1 MQSETSPPA
10 PDAGIRAIPLSRL
23 ALAPENVRKT
33 PPDPLAGEQLQ
44 SSIAAHGLLENLV
57 VRAGDDGDPSRFL
70 VVAGGRRLAALQSL
84 AAAGD
89 VDTDHPVPCRVV
101 ADGEDGAE
109 LSLAEN
115 AIRIAMHPADQVTA
129 FSRLAAS
136 GLDVSF
142 IATRFGMSERV
153 VEQRL
158 RLGNI
163 APELLAACRGGK
175 VDLATLQA
183 FAVTTDHARQLAV
196 WEEVSGRG
204 YRVTPNQVRRLLTEE
219 RIPANAAMARF
230 VGVKAY
236 EAAGGAVMRDLF
248 ADEHEN
254 GVWLEDPELLRQLAM
269 EKLESVATELETRW
283 RWAETMPEPD
293 WNVLSR
299 LGRVRPRPGEP
310 TDAESAEVEKLRT
323 RREALNGVEEE
334 DWTESMDG
342 EYDNIE
348 TRLAEIDK
356 AVSDRATFRREDFS
370 LAGCVATIG
379 REGKLQV
386 VQGLVKPEDMPKA
399 EEGKPST
406 DTGDANGGGD
416 TDGAGSATEAAD
428 KVGTSHVRAPMVST
442 PAASPVDPRAKAR
455 AEAGVGLGLADD
467 LRAIRTALVK
477 THLAG
482 DFAAAFD
489 LMVFQSARAVFQ
501 PHCGYSEQ
509 ALDITTRETPD
520 RPSLRVNDEDFADW
534 SPGEAELADWSD
546 LPLAWLEEEDDA
558 AQFTALRALSWE
570 EKKKLFAA
578 AVARTVRGQ
587 LAFEHGA
594 RPEFEATVARL
605 DIDFAGPVRPTAE
618 MLWSRLRKDR
628 LLEIGA
634 KVLGGAWA
642 ANRAKYTK
650 KDLAAALEKAFAAG
664 LTPLGVDP
672 AAHGRALAWT
682 PPGFAAFDAGGVEE
696 GDAENDGA
704 GTETGAA
711 PVAEVTRESTAAA
724 EPMPDSESE
733 SESESESVASADSD
747 QESKTGLA
755 PVAEIPQP
763 PSAAP
768 EPDPP
773 ATEPPPSAG
782 SANESAAS
790 GVVDSDTPVSGNGA
804 ATTVEADPV
813 SVAARST
820 DRSGNGNGAG
830 PDPVP
835 ANGNGPPAPETAAAG
850 SGEADSLPANGG
862 TPPAAVVAETES
874 TEIPAFPRNP
884 H

>member
-44 SSIAAHGLLENLV
+44 SSISAHGLLENLV
-57 VRAGDDGDPSRFL
+57 VRVGDDGDSSRYL
-70 VVAGGRRLAALQSL
+70 VVAGGRRLAALQAL

-115 AIRIAMHPADQVTA
+115 AMRIAMHPADQVTA
-129 FSRLAAS
+129 FSRLADS

-158 RLGNI
+158 RLGNV
-163 APELLAACRGGK
+163 APALLAACRGGK

-196 WEEVSGRG
+196 WEDVSGRG

-230 VGVKAY
+230 VGVEAY

-299 LGRVRPRPGEP
+299 LGRVRPQPVEP

-323 RREALNGVEEE
+323 RREALNEVEEK
-334 DWTESMDG
+334 DWTEALDE
-342 EYDNIE
+342 EYDSIE
-348 TRLAEIDK
+348 TRLAGIDQ
-356 AVSDRATFRREDFS
+356 AVRDRATFRREDFS

-386 VQGLVKPEDMPKA
+386 IQGLVKPEDMPKA

-406 DTGDANGGGD
+406 DTGDAEGGGNA
-416 TDGAGSATEAAD
+416 TDAGGATEAAG
-428 KVGTSHVRAPMVST
+428 KVGTFHVRAPMVST
-442 PAASPVDPRAKAR
+442 PAASPADPRAKAR

-509 ALDITTRETPD
+509 ALDITARETPD
-520 RPSLRVNDEDFADW
+520 RPSPRVNDEDFSDW
-534 SPGEAELADWSD
+534 SPGEAQLTDWSD
-546 LPLAWLEEEDDA
+546 IPLAWIEEKDDA
-558 AQFTALRALSWE
+558 ARFAALRALPWE
-570 EKKKLFAA
+570 EKKKLFSA
-578 AVARTVRGQ
+578 AVARTVKGQ

-650 KDLAAALEKAFAAG
+650 KDLAAALEKAFATG
-664 LTPLGVDP
+664 PTPLGID
-672 AAHGRALAWT
+672 AKTHGRALAWT
-682 PPGFAAFDAGGVEE
+682 PPGFAAFDAGAVEE

-711 PVAEVTRESTAAA
+711 PVAEVTRESTATA
-724 EPMPDSESE
+724 ESMPDPESE
-733 SESESESVASADSD
+733 SESESESVASADSN

-755 PVAEIPQP
+755 PVTEIPPP
-763 PSAAP
+763 PSATA
-768 EPDPP
+768 EPP

-790 GVVDSDTPVSGNGA
+790 GVVDSDTPISGNC
-804 ATTVEADPV
+804 TDSPLKADPV
-813 SVAARST
+813 SIAARSAG
-820 DRSGNGNGAG
+820 RSGNGNGAG

-835 ANGNGPPAPETAAAG
+835 ANGNGPPAPKPAATA
-850 SGEADSLPANGG
+850 SGDAKTLPANGE
-862 TPPAAVVAETES
+862 PPPPLVGG
-874 TEIPAFPRNP
+874 EIE
-884 H
+884 